1 MHIATYALKKFE
13 LVSMAERVGFEP
25 TNPFGLR
32 ALQARA
38 LGQAMRPLPTKT
50 TVSRDNN
57 KNLWSSGKNR
67 R

>member
-1 MHIATYALKKFE
+1 
-13 LVSMAERVGFEP
+13 
-25 TNPFGLR
+25 
-32 ALQARA
+32 
-38 LGQAMRPLPTKT
+38 MRPLPTKT